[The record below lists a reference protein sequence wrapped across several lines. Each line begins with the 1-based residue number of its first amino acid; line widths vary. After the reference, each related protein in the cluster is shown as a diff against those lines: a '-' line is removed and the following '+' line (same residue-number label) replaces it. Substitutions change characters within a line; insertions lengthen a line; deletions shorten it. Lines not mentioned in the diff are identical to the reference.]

1 MIKFEDDNIRDI
13 YFGGSRI
20 KKIYLG
26 NDLIYRYIPERYR
39 TVNGIKN
46 TAKTSVPTGILLDST
61 NWEIE
66 SIFTVNSD
74 TVNNSFYY
82 LQSRASSGTRIHGI
96 SGSSTNN
103 TITIDCGSV
112 GGNGT
117 LTSEIRRGP
126 NNKYYYKGGI
136 NNTTIS
142 LYVKNLTT
150 SAQDNKTGEL
160 TTYTNP
166 TTAVC
171 LFGDYN
177 KLVSGYIC
185 HYVKIRKNNE
195 IVIEYIPV
203 IDTQDNNKAG
213 FYNTVN
219 NTFVIESQGSLIAV
233 E

>member
-1 MIKFEDDNIRDI
+1 MIKVGDDNIRTI
-13 YFGGSRI
+13 YLGGDKI

-26 NDLIYRYIPERYR
+26 SDLIYKGIPERYR
-39 TVNGIKN
+39 IVDGIKN
-46 TAKTSVPTGILLDST
+46 AANTKVPTGIILDST

-66 SIFTVNSD
+66 SVFTVNSD
-74 TVNNSFYY
+74 AGNRSFYY

-96 SGSSTNN
+96 SGSSTGN
-103 TITIDCGSV
+103 TINIDCGSSKS
-112 GGNGT
+112 NGS
-117 LTSEIRRGP
+117 LTSEIKRVA

-136 NNTTIS
+136 DDTTVS

-150 SAQDNKTGEL
+150 SAYDNKTGEL

-166 TTAVC
+166 TTAVS

-177 KLVSGYIC
+177 MLVSGYIC

-195 IVIEYIPV
+195 TVIEYIPV
-203 IDTQDNNKAG
+203 IDTQNNNKAG

-219 NTFVIESQGSLIAV
+219 DTFVIESRGELISV
-233 E
+233 Q